1 MLCGDE
7 GESQEHIGYVDTYL
21 TYTHIYAELKQLSD
35 IWQIIHL

>member
-7 GESQEHIGYVDTYL
+7 GESQEHIGYADTYL

-35 IWQIIHL
+35 IWQITHL